1 MNIEQNGMSENFDMP
16 FCYAFLCE
24 IRRKSDHVLRAEPV
38 GIEIGKTER
47 FIQCDRR
54 RVSLDN
60 LKICFRCTEPDSLGE
75 DCAADRGSVVAV
87 AVRRMHMD
95 GIDTDVIAVA
105 DAKAGGNDRSGCR
118 ICNRFLPGNFCC
130 ALSFLYLSLHAG
142 YVAGKTPL
150 EASCGRFPPSTLD
163 GHSDGTPVCHHR
175 IRYNDYAGCH

>member
-1 MNIEQNGMSENFDMP
+1 MSENFDMP

-105 DAKAGGNDRSGCR
+105 DAKAGGNDRSGF
-118 ICNRFLPGNFCC
+118 I
-130 ALSFLYLSLHAG
+130 
-142 YVAGKTPL
+142 
-150 EASCGRFPPSTLD
+150 LD
-163 GHSDGTPVCHHR
+163 GGTDGFFWNSAVHR
-175 IRYNDYAGCH
+175 IPTVGTDEIPTYYNIMCRANRKDVICGTGFVYY

>member
-1 MNIEQNGMSENFDMP
+1 MSENFDMP
-16 FCYAFLCE
+16 FCYAFLSE
-24 IRRKSDHVLRAEPV
+24 NRRKSDHVLRAEPV

-60 LKICFRCTEPDSLGE
+60 LKIRFRCTEPDSLGE

-105 DAKAGGNDRSGCR
+105 DAKAGGNDRSGF
-118 ICNRFLPGNFCC
+118 I
-130 ALSFLYLSLHAG
+130 
-142 YVAGKTPL
+142 
-150 EASCGRFPPSTLD
+150 LD
-163 GHSDGTPVCHHR
+163 GGTDGFFWNGAVHRRNDHAVHHVR
-175 IRYNDYAGCH
+175 RAL

>member
-1 MNIEQNGMSENFDMP
+1 MTCRFAI
-16 FCYAFLCE
+16 FLCE

-54 RVSLDN
+54 RVSLNN
-60 LKICFRCTEPDSLGE
+60 LKIRFRCTEPDSLGE

-105 DAKAGGNDRSGCR
+105 DAKAGGNDRSGF
-118 ICNRFLPGNFCC
+118 I
-130 ALSFLYLSLHAG
+130 
-142 YVAGKTPL
+142 
-150 EASCGRFPPSTLD
+150 LD
-163 GHSDGTPVCHHR
+163 GGTDGFFLEWRGTSKERPCGASR
-175 IRYNDYAGCH
+175 SSCSLKQRGCQSISAG

>member
-1 MNIEQNGMSENFDMP
+1 ML
-16 FCYAFLCE
+16 CFLCE

-105 DAKAGGNDRSGCR
+105 DAKPVATIVPVSSWMEVQMVSFGIARYIEGTTMRCITFVVLFKAKRLSIHFGGIKLLTVTATAG
-118 ICNRFLPGNFCC
+118 
-130 ALSFLYLSLHAG
+130 SFLAKFARSI
-142 YVAGKTPL
+142 VMT
-150 EASCGRFPPSTLD
+150 CV
-163 GHSDGTPVCHHR
+163 VCWTT
-175 IRYNDYAGCH
+175 

>member
-1 MNIEQNGMSENFDMP
+1 MSENFDMP

-60 LKICFRCTEPDSLGE
+60 LKIRFRCTEPDSLGE

-105 DAKAGGNDRSGCR
+105 EAKAGGNDRSGF
-118 ICNRFLPGNFCC
+118 ILG
-130 ALSFLYLSLHAG
+130 G
-142 YVAGKTPL
+142 
-150 EASCGRFPPSTLD
+150 
-163 GHSDGTPVCHHR
+163 GTE
-175 IRYNDYAGCH
+175 GLF